1 MTTKEKVSV
10 YKIVTDEIIKK
21 LDAGVI
27 PWQQTWAGGI
37 PQNFV
42 TRRPYEGINAIMLA
56 LSEYSSPYW
65 LTLNQ
70 CNTLGGKIRKGEKST
85 IVCFWKKLD
94 TVKKGSEKKTDDQEK
109 SFFVLRY
116 YRVFNV
122 AQCDGLMI
130 PGEVTSPIGKLDAC
144 EAIWDNYDDCPKI
157 EWNAGRAS
165 YNPKQD
171 KIYMPNRD
179 TFKDAENVYAVLFHE
194 MAHSTGA
201 AHRLNREGVT
211 GEIRF
216 GSPTYSNE
224 ELIAEFASAF
234 LCGVTGIAPAIM
246 DNSASYIASWRKRLS
261 EDSKLLIH
269 AAAKAQKAANYI
281 QGISPKSH
289 D

>member
-1 MTTKEKVSV
+1 MTTSEKISV

-21 LDAGVI
+21 LDAGVV
-27 PWQQTWAGGI
+27 PWQQTWTGGV
-37 PQNFV
+37 PQNLV
-42 TRRPYEGINAIMLA
+42 SRRPYEGINAVMLA

-65 LTLNQ
+65 LTMKQ
-70 CNTLGGKIRKGEKST
+70 CNDLGGKIRKGEKST
-85 IVCFWKKLD
+85 IVCFWKKLESA
-94 TVKKGSEKKTDDQEK
+94 KKKEEKKDEEGK

-122 AQCDGLMI
+122 AQCEGIDV
-130 PGEVTSPIGKLDAC
+130 PGEVTQPIGKLEAC
-144 EAIWDNYDDCPKI
+144 EAIVDGYDESPPI

-165 YNPKQD
+165 YNPKED
-171 KIYMPNRD
+171 KVYMPNRD
-179 TFKDAENVYAVLFHE
+179 TFKDAENAYAVLFHE
-194 MAHSTGA
+194 LAHSTGA
-201 AHRLNREGVT
+201 ACRLNREGVT

-234 LCGVTGIAPAIM
+234 LCGITGIAPAIM
-246 DNSASYIASWRKRLS
+246 DNSASYIASWKRRLQ